1 MDYYEMLY
9 GHRLL
14 QSNRKYSNILHN
26 FRKEKQQ
33 NYDSEPESDQSEGA
47 MQKKHFFNDFLDD
60 MGSKIKMKS
69 RLDENVAQR
78 KKYLRLP
85 KIYQKA

>member
-1 MDYYEMLY
+1 
-9 GHRLL
+9 
-14 QSNRKYSNILHN
+14 
-26 FRKEKQQ
+26 
-33 NYDSEPESDQSEGA
+33 

>member
-26 FRKEKQQ
+26 FHKEKQQ

-69 RLDENVAQR
+69 SRNLESLLICLQSMQT
-78 KKYLRLP
+78 Y
-85 KIYQKA
+85 I